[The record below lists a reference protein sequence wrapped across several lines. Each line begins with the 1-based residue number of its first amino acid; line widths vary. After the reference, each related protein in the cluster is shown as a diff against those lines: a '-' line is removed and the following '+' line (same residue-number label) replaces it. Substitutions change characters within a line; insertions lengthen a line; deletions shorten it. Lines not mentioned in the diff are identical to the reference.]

1 MESPF
6 HSLVDLFKQLGL
18 PHEPAQIR
26 VFIESNRQ
34 QCLGCAVQDAPVWSA
49 SQAAFLREAIAED
62 ADWAIAAESL
72 ADLLCR

>member
-18 PHEPAQIR
+18 PHEPAAIR
-26 VFIESNRQ
+26 AFIERNRSA
-34 QCLGCAVQDAPVWSA
+34 CLGCSVQDAPVWSE
-49 SQAAFLREAIAED
+49 SQAAFLREAVEAD

>member
-18 PHEPAQIR
+18 PHEPSAIQ
-26 VFIESNRQ
+26 VFIESNRSACQ
-34 QCLGCAVQDAPVWSA
+34 GCSLEDAPVWSA
-49 SQAAFLREAIAED
+49 SQAAFLREAVEAD

>member
-18 PHEPAQIR
+18 PSEPAAIQA
-26 VFIESNRQ
+26 FIDSNRSA
-34 QCLGCAVQDAPVWSA
+34 CVGCSVQDAPVWSP
-49 SQAAFLREAIAED
+49 SQAAFLRTAIDDD